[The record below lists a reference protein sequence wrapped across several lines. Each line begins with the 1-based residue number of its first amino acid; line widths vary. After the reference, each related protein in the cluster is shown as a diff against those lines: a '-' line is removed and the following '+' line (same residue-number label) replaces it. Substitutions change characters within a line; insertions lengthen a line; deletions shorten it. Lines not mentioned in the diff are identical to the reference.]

1 MSERKAEDYA
11 CVQQA
16 TGLKIAA
23 ERAQVATLETVTRLL
38 NRIRELEALN
48 KDIREDYQQDMK
60 DYGIHNAKK
69 MEAKL
74 KELEAEKDR
83 AQYMICEKHP
93 YLTTTSPT
101 ASALG
106 CPYCKLD
113 AVKNLGEQE

>member
-1 MSERKAEDYA
+1 MSERTPLQILQYYA
-11 CVQQA
+11 D
-16 TGLKIAA
+16 GGHYYSDAA
-23 ERAQVATLETVTRLL
+23 QWAIERIT
-38 NRIRELEALN
+38 ELEALI